1 MKVYDFFKANPSY
14 IDEFCKIDSN
24 FSNYDI
30 LITVMFAALGYDEI
44 QNPELTE
51 CLRNPNWRNSGH
63 PLLHQFREYYPT
75 SNYSGR
81 HSVSRNNG

>member
-1 MKVYDFFKANPSY
+1 
-14 IDEFCKIDSN
+14 
-24 FSNYDI
+24 
-30 LITVMFAALGYDEI
+30 MFAALGYDEI